1 LSRGDAARG
10 LLVALAAALAA
21 PAAAALLTLAEPSL
35 EVELDPPQA
44 TVGEPVAVVLTLRLD
59 SEPAAAPRFPSWGE
73 RWGGAEVRQVG
84 EPERLSG
91 ESPAYRQRLVVAAFR
106 TGEIALPPQAV
117 ALPLADRT
125 LQVSTPA
132 DLVLRVRSVLPPGET
147 ASEPKPGAPLR
158 PLPWGER
165 FLWTAATLGAL
176 CLGAALLLARR
187 ERRAKGAAA
196 APPLPPLAELEAA
209 LAALDPAAAAER
221 LHTAISHHLRRYL
234 GRALGFAAVESTT
247 TEVQRVLL
255 HRLPGDLARRAARLL
270 RDCDRVKFAR
280 EEASAA
286 LAVERAGAAREIAV
300 AVEEHLRPPAPAELE
315 ASA

>member
-1 LSRGDAARG
+1 LRRGAAARG
-10 LLVALAAALAA
+10 LLVVLAAALAV
-21 PAAAALLTLAEPSL
+21 PAAAGPTLPTLPTL
-35 EVELDPPQA
+35 EVELDPREP
-44 TVGEPVAVVLTLRLD
+44 TVGEPVDAVLTLRLD
-59 SEPAAAPRFPSWGE
+59 AEPAAPPRFPSWGE
-73 RWGGAEVRQVG
+73 RWGGAEVRHAG
-84 EPERLSG
+84 EPERVAG
-91 ESPAYRQRLVVAAFR
+91 ESFAYRQRLVLAAFR

-117 ALPLADRT
+117 ALPLAERT

-132 DLVLRVRSVLPPGET
+132 DLALTVRSVLPPDET

-165 FLWTAATLGAL
+165 FLWTAAALGAL
-176 CLGAALLLARR
+176 CLGAALVLLRR
-187 ERRAKGAAA
+187 QSAATRAAA

-209 LAALDPAAAAER
+209 LAALDPAAPAER

-234 GRALGFAAVESTT
+234 GRALGFAGAESTT
-247 TEVQRVLL
+247 SEVQRVLL
-255 HRLPGDLARRAARLL
+255 QRLQGELARHAARLL

-286 LAVERAGAAREIAV
+286 LAVERARAAREIAV
-300 AVEEHLRPPAPAELE
+300 AVEEHLRPAPPAALE